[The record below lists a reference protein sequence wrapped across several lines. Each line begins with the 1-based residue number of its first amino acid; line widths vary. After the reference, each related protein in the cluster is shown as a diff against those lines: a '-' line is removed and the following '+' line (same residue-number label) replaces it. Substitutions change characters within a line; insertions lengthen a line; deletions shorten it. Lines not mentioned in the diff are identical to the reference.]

1 MPGFTT
7 IELHTLG
14 RVHCIMVRGDK
25 AAAQQWVDCLQLL
38 TKAAAAAV
46 TGAAVTGSD
55 SPTAARRSGA
65 ESVVSSIFVL
75 QCIQC

>member
-14 RVHCIMVRGDK
+14 RVHCFMVRGGR

-38 TKAAAAAV
+38 TKAAAVTGTAV
-46 TGAAVTGSD
+46 TGGD
-55 SPTAARRSGA
+55 SPTAAAGTPARRSGA
-65 ESVVSSIFVL
+65 ESVVSAAVSEA
-75 QCIQC
+75 